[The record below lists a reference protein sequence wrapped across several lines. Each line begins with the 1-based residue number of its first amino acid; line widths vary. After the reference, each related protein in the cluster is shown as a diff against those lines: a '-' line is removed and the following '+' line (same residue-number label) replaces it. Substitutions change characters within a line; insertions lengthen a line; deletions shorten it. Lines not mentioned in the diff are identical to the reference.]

1 MVELLQMKKFVL
13 KRPRNISNNI
23 TLLPQTSL
31 LLNTDIAINNSELIE
46 DINVLVGE
54 FLKTISKYSNV
65 DLLYLKSI
73 DQTIHMLRNDNV
85 LLYMVDNYI
94 IGYLS
99 YNFKDY
105 NDSIYVNEIY
115 VREKYRRS
123 GIGKQLL
130 DYVASIACENNK
142 YKTLSL
148 SVHENNEVAKKFYL
162 KYGFKFT

>member
-23 TLLPQTSL
+23 ILLPQTSL

-73 DQTIHMLRNDNV
+73 DQTIHMLRNANV
-85 LLYMVDNYI
+85 LLYMVDGYI

-99 YNFKDY
+99 YNFREY
-105 NDSIYVNEIY
+105 NDSVYINEIY

-130 DYVASIACENNK
+130 DYVASIVSDNDKYEN
-142 YKTLSL
+142 LSL
-148 SVHENNEVAKKFYL
+148 SVHENNEIAKQFYL
-162 KYGFKFT
+162 KYGFKFC